1 MPSAP
6 SVTLELRDSRI
17 ERRVAGALLSVSIVS
32 LLLASWPIAVRVAA
46 AFVLAGVALVVARR
60 RARVGRIARVEW
72 AVDGSWR
79 LHPAS
84 ASTQTPA
91 AAGSPDAAIA
101 MRLREH
107 HVAGQV
113 IALRFCK
120 AETGGRFGRWSGRRT
135 LVLWPDSADADAL
148 RRLRIRLARL
158 QPDEQ
163 GSRSLDGV
171 G

>member
-72 AVDGSWR
+72 AADGSWR

-91 AAGSPDAAIA
+91 AGLPDVAIA

-107 HVAGQV
+107 HVAGPV

-163 GSRSLDGV
+163 GSRPLDGV